1 MSRSPQGRYLISF
14 FNLSIPLYNYLI
26 HITLHSGTLKKY
38 SPFTAYIS
46 RKISSAKIHI
56 FFDMEI
62 FFRKNGKK
70 DTLHAFFACSPA
82 REWLN
87 KSLYGTH
94 TERLLGVRAS
104 LPDSLNEIPYG
115 LRLGSPNSPK
125 RTARDPI
132 IHGLQFG
139 RIRLTLLCHFKSL
152 HHKWTLSLG
161 PPTIKSR
168 YSTTLKNKFDF
179 EI

>member
-1 MSRSPQGRYLISF
+1 MQRYTFFLIWKF
-14 FNLSIPLYNYLI
+14 FFEKTEKRILY
-26 HITLHSGTLKKY
+26 TL
-38 SPFTAYIS
+38 
-46 RKISSAKIHI
+46 
-56 FFDMEI
+56 
-62 FFRKNGKK
+62 
-70 DTLHAFFACSPA
+70 FFACSPA

-87 KSLYGTH
+87 KSLNGTPA
-94 TERLLGVRAS
+94 ERLLGVRAS
-104 LPDSLNEIPYG
+104 LPDSLDEIPYG

-152 HHKWTLSLG
+152 HHKWTLSFG